1 MKNRIVITRW
11 LPMFAA
17 ALLTACAGTPQRPD
31 WVDGM
36 SAEYP
41 QQGFLLGRG
50 QADDQE
56 QAADRARADLAKI
69 FAVQVN
75 ASSSDTQTYTAQGGT
90 GQNALDVSRSVT
102 THTDQLLRGVEISD
116 YWQDPVSKSWHA
128 LAVLSRLK
136 AGQGLRQDIAALDAR
151 TRGLLQ
157 QAKGGEQFHR
167 IALVS
172 QALIAQQQRA
182 DLNRTLQAVEITG
195 RGVTPQYNTGE
206 LAAQRSALMAQIR
219 ITPRGNGD
227 NADAVRA
234 MLGAALAKAGITV
247 APSALY
253 TMMAELDSDALP
265 PRDNWHWVRGTLQV
279 TLYDAKSNALGV
291 ERWEL
296 KASATDAPTAK
307 RRFLDIAAETLEK
320 DIEKTLVG
328 FALGESETRN

>member
-1 MKNRIVITRW
+1 MKNRIVITRC
-11 LPMFAA
+11 LPVLAA
-17 ALLTACAGTPQRPD
+17 ALLTACASTPQRPD

-36 SAEYP
+36 SADYP

-50 QADDQE
+50 QADSQAE
-56 QAADRARADLAKI
+56 AADRARADLAKI

-75 ASSSDTQTYTAQGGT
+75 ATSSDTQEYQALNES
-90 GQNALDVSRSVT
+90 GQSSLAVSRSVT

-116 YWQDPVSKSWHA
+116 YWQDPASQNWHA

-157 QAKGGEQFHR
+157 QAKSGEQFHR

-172 QALIAQQQRA
+172 QALLAQQQRA

-195 RGVTPQYNTGE
+195 RGVMPQWNTGE

-219 ITPRGNGD
+219 ITPHGSGD

-253 TMMAELDSDALP
+253 TMDASLDYSTLP
-265 PRDNWHWVRGTLQV
+265 ARDDWHWVRGTLQV
-279 TLYDAKSNALGV
+279 TLHDAKGNALGV

-307 RRFLDIAAETLEK
+307 RRFLDVAAEKLEK
-320 DIEKTLVG
+320 DIEATLVG
-328 FALGESETRN
+328 FALGEASD

>member
-1 MKNRIVITRW
+1 MKNRIVIARC
-11 LPMFAA
+11 LPVLAA
-17 ALLTACAGTPQRPD
+17 ALLTACASTPQRPD
-31 WVDGM
+31 WVDGL

-75 ASSSDTQTYTAQGGT
+75 ASSSDTQSYTAQGGT
-90 GQNALDVSRSVT
+90 GQDTLDVSRSVT

-116 YWQDPVSKSWHA
+116 YWQDPVSQSWHA

-157 QAKGGEQFHR
+157 QAKRGEQFHR

-172 QALIAQQQRA
+172 QALLAQQQRA

-195 RGVTPQYNTGE
+195 RGVTPQWNTGE
-206 LAAQRSALMAQIR
+206 LAAQRSALMAQVR
-219 ITPRGNGD
+219 ITPRGAGN

-253 TMMAELDSDALP
+253 TMKAELDSDALP

-279 TLYDAKSNALGV
+279 TLYDAKNNALGV

-320 DIEKTLVG
+320 NIEATLVR
-328 FALGESETRN
+328 FALGESAAQD